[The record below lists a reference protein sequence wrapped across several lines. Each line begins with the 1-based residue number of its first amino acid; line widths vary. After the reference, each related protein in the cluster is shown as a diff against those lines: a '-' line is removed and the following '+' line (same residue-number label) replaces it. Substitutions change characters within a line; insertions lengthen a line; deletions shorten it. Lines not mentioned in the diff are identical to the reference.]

1 MYLTDAPGRT
11 WYDQGMAYYAILPLV
26 LLLLVVALLVASSR
40 YMRRKGYSGVGGET
54 IVRCRDGHLFTTI
67 WVPGAS
73 FKSVRLG
80 WMRYQHCPVGNH
92 WTFVVPVSEA
102 ELTEAEKRF
111 AAEHHDVNIP

>member
-1 MYLTDAPGRT
+1 MV
-11 WYDQGMAYYAILPLV
+11 YYAALPLV
-26 LLLLVVALLVASSR
+26 LILLVVALLIGSSL
-40 YMRRKGYSGVGGET
+40 YMRRKGLSGVGGET

-80 WMRYQHCPVGNH
+80 AMRYQHCPVGNH
-92 WTFVVPVSEA
+92 WTFVLPVNPA
-102 ELTEAEKRF
+102 NLTEPERRF